1 MKETATE
8 AESLCKNEF
17 QLTDDHFLIVLFDVA
32 VTAGTS
38 TAAPSSLVVAA
49 HAAAPAV
56 SDAPEIPGR
65 NTWLISLSRV
75 SFRGL
80 A

>member
-8 AESLCKNEF
+8 TESLCKNGF
-17 QLTDDHFLIVLFDVA
+17 QLTDDHLLVVLFDVA

-38 TAAPSSLVVAA
+38 TTTPSSLVVAA

-56 SDAPEIPGR
+56 SDAAEIPGK
-65 NTWLISLSRV
+65 WIM
-75 SFRGL
+75 FG
-80 A
+80 